1 MAGIFLTIDHVRNDG
16 SDIVHQSLLSLNH
29 KVSSE
34 PEQHEVSKR
43 MRAIAEITDQA
54 AAMLVD
60 MEDSVLT
67 LWDLPVVK
75 AAIAERRL
83 RLDEA
88 AS

>member
-1 MAGIFLTIDHVRNDG
+1 MQYSKLDTSQALVSTHHKWPLDLQHNNVASRIQAV
-16 SDIVHQSLLSLNH
+16 SD
-29 KVSSE
+29 
-34 PEQHEVSKR
+34 
-43 MRAIAEITDQA
+43 ITDQA
-54 AAMLVD
+54 AAMLAD
-60 MEDSVLT
+60 QEDAVLT